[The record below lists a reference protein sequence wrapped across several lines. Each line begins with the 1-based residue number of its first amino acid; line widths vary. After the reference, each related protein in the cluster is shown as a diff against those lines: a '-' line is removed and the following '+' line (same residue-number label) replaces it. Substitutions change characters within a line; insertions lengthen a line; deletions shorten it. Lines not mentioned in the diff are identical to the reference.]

1 MRHDQIHD
9 EASFRRVDIAAAVW
23 PASSLV
29 VHAPLPEAE
38 TEAERKPFMPTP
50 AAPDVPAAVG
60 GLIAASYFT
69 LLGAFAVATVGSA
82 ESILAIAVCVTF
94 MIAFFTVPRLFFGVE
109 PKSGRRPSF
118 DRFMREG
125 MDTLNGRCGGR
136 DALIQ
141 MLIVPVLL
149 TLAVIAIGIVAV

>member
-9 EASFRRVDIAAAVW
+9 EASYARVDIAAVW

-29 VHAPLPEAE
+29 APAPLPEAQPAE
-38 TEAERKPFMPTP
+38 KREAFMPTP

-60 GLIAASYFT
+60 GLIAASYFS
-69 LLGAFAVATVGSA
+69 LLGAFTVATVGSA
-82 ESILAIAVCVTF
+82 ESILAIVVCVAF
-94 MIAFFTVPRLFFGVE
+94 MIAFFTVPRLFFGIE
-109 PKSGRRPSF
+109 PKAGRRPSF

-125 MDTLNGRCGGR
+125 METLNGRCGGR